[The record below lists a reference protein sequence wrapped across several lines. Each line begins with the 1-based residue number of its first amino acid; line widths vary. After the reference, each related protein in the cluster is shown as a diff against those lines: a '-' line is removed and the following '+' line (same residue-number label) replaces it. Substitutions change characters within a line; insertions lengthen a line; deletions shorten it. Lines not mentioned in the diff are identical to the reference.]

1 MTLTVGGHELD
12 ILFVVPGQKI
22 AEPGEDRAEGS
33 SERYRGEPHF
43 LITCPNIEARRAL
56 LLKIDASFKTE
67 EVRRP
72 RVYRAN
78 AWGDMDNVGDV
89 PARALDTVIL
99 KQGQIETLV
108 EDISLFLRSESKYTD
123 LGIPYHHGVLL
134 QGPPGTGKTSIAA
147 SVANALNL
155 DVYAISLNSVRDDV
169 SFNSLLRNVK
179 PRSVLL
185 IEDVDT
191 CKAAQNGPTSDGG
204 GVTLDGL
211 LQSLDG
217 FATPHGLVT
226 VLTTNK
232 PELLD
237 PRLIRPGRADLI
249 IDITCVDTAQVERL
263 CKKFIGYVPD
273 GIPELVPSDGISPAE
288 CVGVFKAHLYEK
300 DLAGPALVKRLND
313 LLAEDDTSEKPSAAS
328 LMRLR
333 KAELQKLVSDSGGW
347 FTDKTPKPKLVE
359 TLLGA

>member
-1 MTLTVGGHELD
+1 
-12 ILFVVPGQKI
+12 
-22 AEPGEDRAEGS
+22 
-33 SERYRGEPHF
+33 
-43 LITCPNIEARRAL
+43 
-56 LLKIDASFKTE
+56 
-67 EVRRP
+67 
-72 RVYRAN
+72 
-78 AWGDMDNVGDV
+78 MDNIGDV
-89 PARALDTVIL
+89 PARSLDTVVL
-99 KQGQIETLV
+99 KPGQIETLV

-155 DVYAISLNSVRDDV
+155 DVYAIALNSVRDDV
-169 SFNSLLRNVK
+169 SLGSLLRNVK

-191 CKAAQNGPTSDGG
+191 CRAAQDGTTNDGG

-249 IDITCVDTAQVERL
+249 VDITCVDTEQVERL
-263 CKKFIGYVPD
+263 CRKFIGYVPD

-288 CVGVFKAHLYEK
+288 VVGVFKNFLYDKEA
-300 DLAGPALVKRLND
+300 AGPALVKRLNK
-313 LLAEDDTSEKPSAAS
+313 LLGATLKPTAES

-333 KAELQKLVSDSGGW
+333 KEELQRLVLDNGGW
-347 FTDKTPKPKLVE
+347 FTDKTPKAALVAA
-359 TLLGA
+359 LVNN